1 MKLLVNIEQIVALSS
16 YLHTKCK
23 STNRLDL
30 YVFNIREDHDSSV
43 VRKQWRMN
51 IIPVRLPTAAVESL
65 TDWQTVLDTSF
76 VDSLLMLMHRPM

>member
-30 YVFNIREDHDSSV
+30 YVCGALVFMHNMYVMHACLLAGVICVPCRIWS
-43 VRKQWRMN
+43 MF
-51 IIPVRLPTAAVESL
+51 PVC
-65 TDWQTVLDTSF
+65 
-76 VDSLLMLMHRPM
+76 LL